1 MTTEMLAALFDRT
14 HAEAALNLGIST
26 SALKNVCR
34 KLGLKKWP
42 FHETVRQYTRIAN
55 AQKEARIGD
64 IMRPRHCDM
73 GFFDDVFKVRMLKCA
88 RDVCF
93 ACKLD

>member
-14 HAEAALNLGIST
+14 HTDAALSLGIST

-64 IMRPRHCDM
+64 TMRPRHSLLI
-73 GFFDDVFKVRMLKCA
+73 FDDVFKVRMPKCA
-88 RDVCF
+88 RDVRF